1 MNLWKSP
8 KLGIKKPLPWLVV
21 GIFIVALVTY
31 IAQQRG
37 GDGHEYRIHSASAG
51 GWPVNTMGYH
61 LHGGPGM
68 WKISNRSGNR
78 VVVAFGKV
86 HTASGYLA
94 DACRLKA
101 GDKETWQW
109 VKGKDHQEA
118 HTQVGQCQVDLIRV
132 AAAGF
137 RRTRWRR

>member
-1 MNLWKSP
+1 MNLQKFP
-8 KLGIKKPLPWLVV
+8 KGVIKKPLPWLVV
-21 GIFIVALVTY
+21 GILIVALVTY
-31 IAQQRG
+31 TAPRRG
-37 GDGHEYRIHSASAG
+37 GDGYEYRVHSAIAG

-68 WKISNRSGNR
+68 WNISNRSGKR

-109 VKGKDHQEA
+109 VKGKHHQEA
-118 HTQVGQCQVDLIRV
+118 QTHVGQCQMDLIR
-132 AAAGF
+132 AAAPSAPAN
-137 RRTRWRR
+137 

>member
-1 MNLWKSP
+1 MKFQNFP
-8 KLGIKKPLPWLVV
+8 NVGIKKPPLWFLV
-21 GIFIVALVTY
+21 GIPIVALVIY

-37 GDGHEYRIHSASAG
+37 GDGYEYRLHSASAG
-51 GWPVNTMGYH
+51 GWPVNTMGYR

-68 WKISNRSGNR
+68 WNISNRSGNR

-94 DACRLKA
+94 DACRLKS

-109 VKGKDHQEA
+109 VTGKHHQDA
-118 HTQVGQCQVDLIRV
+118 QTQVGQCQIDLIRV
-132 AAAGF
+132 AAAPSAPAN
-137 RRTRWRR
+137 